1 MAFPRRRVDFT
12 EEDDKNLARY
22 LADNTFQN
30 SSLGRLGYKPYQ
42 RLMEIV
48 RFLHCQFVYDN

>member
-1 MAFPRRRVDFT
+1 MFT

-30 SSLGRLGYKPYQ
+30 GSLGRLGHTLYR
-42 RLMEIV
+42 RLMEMV
-48 RFLHCQFVYDN
+48 RVLRCQFVYGN